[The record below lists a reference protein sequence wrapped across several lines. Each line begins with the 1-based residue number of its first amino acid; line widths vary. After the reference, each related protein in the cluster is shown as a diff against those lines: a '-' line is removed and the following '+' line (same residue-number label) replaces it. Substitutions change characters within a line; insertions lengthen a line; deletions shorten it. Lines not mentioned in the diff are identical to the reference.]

1 MRCPKP
7 SQLFAALF
15 ASVLLVGCGET
26 TNPGKKSPTVTVV
39 DPEAQAKSK
48 GIATSAKSGLPGVA
62 TPLPAKPSSAVTPL
76 PRVDKMELESF
87 PSAVNL
93 DDLPG
98 PDGVSLKLR
107 LYNLDVPL
115 AFALTQGEIEFVL
128 YEGSIKEAEI
138 GGAEP
143 FYIWKF
149 SSEQIAQ
156 SGRKT
161 VVGWQY
167 ALSLNWLTTVPKT
180 SVVTLVA
187 RIPRPDG
194 GPIYARP
201 VHLTMGPR

>member
-1 MRCPKP
+1 MKNLMRVQIIVA
-7 SQLFAALF
+7 SLI
-15 ASVLLVGCGET
+15 SVLMAGCET
-26 TNPGKKSPTVTVV
+26 TDPAKKSPTVTVI
-39 DPEAQAKSK
+39 DPEVQGK
-48 GIATSAKSGLPGVA
+48 GPATSAKSGLPGVA
-62 TPLPAKPSSAVTPL
+62 TPLPAPVKAVVKPL
-76 PRVDKMELESF
+76 PRVDKIELESF

-93 DDLPG
+93 DDQPG
-98 PDGVSLKLR
+98 PDGVSLKVR

-128 YEGSIKEAEI
+128 YEGSVKEAEI

-149 SSEQIAQ
+149 SAAQIGQ

-167 ALSLNWLTTVPKT
+167 ALSLNWLTSVPST

-187 RIPRPDG
+187 RIPRPDD

-201 VHLTMGPR
+201 VLLTMGPR

>member
-1 MRCPKP
+1 MKCLK
-7 SQLFAALF
+7 SIQLVVAW
-15 ASVLLVGCGET
+15 SIVVLVAGCET
-26 TNPGKKSPTVTVV
+26 TDPAKKAPTVTVI
-39 DPEAQAKSK
+39 DPEAQNK
-48 GIATSAKSGLPGVA
+48 GPTTSAKTGLPGVA
-62 TPLPAKPSSAVTPL
+62 TPLPSKTVPVVAPL

-93 DDLPG
+93 DDQPG

-128 YEGSIKEAEI
+128 YEGSVKETEI

-143 FYIWKF
+143 FYVWKF
-149 SSEQIAQ
+149 SSAQIAQ

-167 ALSLNWLTTVPKT
+167 ALSLNWLTKVPTT

-187 RIPRPDG
+187 RIPRPND